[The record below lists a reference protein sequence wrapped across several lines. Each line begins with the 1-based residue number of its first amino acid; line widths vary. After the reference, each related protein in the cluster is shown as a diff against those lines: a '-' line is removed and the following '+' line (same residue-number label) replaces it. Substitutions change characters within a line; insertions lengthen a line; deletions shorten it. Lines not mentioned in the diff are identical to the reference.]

1 VEVFLV
7 RDERFYSQR
16 YDLAFQREIWEYA
29 IRRTTAMYPIARR
42 DPIFTP
48 LFTAVFSGVGLTGT
62 ALNVAVGLSTA
73 IATTALTIGIQAMM
87 MPEPPKPENGK
98 FPLQQAIP
106 YRIWGVG
113 RNRSAGAFMLFET
126 SENEVTAYMVQA
138 LRAHRIRSVNRF
150 WLHDDEV
157 TVKPNGYVNGLN
169 KRYASDSTRIQ
180 WRLGLPVEA
189 AYSDAVSRFSSIGLW
204 TNNHRGDGQAS
215 LFIRASATRA
225 KNQQKRFPYGI
236 PMLSVESD
244 DAFCWD
250 FRDPTQSPTNPST
263 WKWTQNSAVI
273 CAWHLCFNEFGFRLD
288 YRKALLPVLDLWRE
302 EADIC
307 DEDVLNAGGGTHKR
321 YQCNGYDT
329 TENGP
334 KSGLNA
340 ILATCDGHLAARGDG
355 ARILTVGKFRESRVV
370 TLTDADIVGH
380 QIQEDVPFDEEIN
393 RLVPKFTYPATDYST
408 TDTDFYEDTGRQLA
422 SGRVLPKEA
431 NYQWC
436 HDWRQARMLGK
447 RDWLRILEKARGTL
461 NVRTSG
467 INAVYARWV
476 RLATPLR
483 LPRLNGK
490 LIENRSS
497 VFAPTK
503 GGFSMEFVK
512 HPDNIDS
519 WNEKI
524 DEGQQPPVPNKP
536 NVVGI
541 LTPVINLVQARRSGQ
556 SVYIRIVIIDP
567 EVEAYTPIVRY
578 RVADRG
584 DGQPGAWVEQDF
596 PGAEPDG
603 GFISVNTNIVPN
615 DVLLDIQVAYKD
627 SGGSYGD
634 WSVTASLTSTSDTTR
649 PAPPVRYSAQNS
661 AVTVPVTAT
670 AANDN
675 TRYLVFKR
683 SSTSQS
689 FEQATLLA
697 RYNVSANQS
706 ISFSDAPAPGTYRY
720 WFASENVSG
729 LQSATQPSVTTIVT

>member
-1 VEVFLV
+1 MMLQ
-7 RDERFYSQR
+7 RYGLAHTSSLYSQVV
-16 YDLAFQREIWEYA
+16 F
-29 IRRTTAMYPIARR
+29 

-48 LFTAVFSGVGLTGT
+48 LMGAIFGT
-62 ALNVAVGLSTA
+62 ATIGATGITWASVASA

-138 LRAHRIRSVNRF
+138 LRGHRIKSVNRF

-157 TVKPNGYVNGLN
+157 TVKPNGYVNGLS
-169 KRYASDSTRIQ
+169 KRYASDSTRIE
-180 WRLGLPVEA
+180 WRLGAPVET
-189 AYSDAVSRFSSIGLW
+189 AYADAVSRFSSVGLW

-215 LFIRASATRA
+215 LFIRASATKA

-288 YRKALLPVLDLWRE
+288 YRKALLPVIDLWKE

-307 DEDVLNAGGGTHKR
+307 DEDVPNAGGGTHKR
-321 YQCNGYDT
+321 FQCNGYDT

-340 ILATCDGHLAARGDG
+340 ILATCDGHLVARGDG

-370 TLTDADIVGH
+370 TLTDSDIVGH

-408 TDTDFYEDTGRQLA
+408 TDTDFFEDTGRQLA

-436 HDWRQARMLGK
+436 QDWRQARMLGK
-447 RDWLRILEKARGTL
+447 RDWLRVLEKARGTL

-503 GGFSMEFVK
+503 GGFSMEFIK
-512 HPDNIDS
+512 HPDNIDA
-519 WNEKI
+519 WNPAA
-524 DEGQQPPVPNKP
+524 DEGRQPPVPSKP
-536 NVVGI
+536 NAVGI

-556 SVYIRIVIIDP
+556 SVYIRVVIIDP
-567 EVEAYTPIVRY
+567 EEESYTPIVRY

-596 PGAEPDG
+596 PDADPSG
-603 GFISVNTNIVPN
+603 GFINMNTNIVPV
-615 DVLLDIQVAYKD
+615 DQLLDIQVAYKE

-634 WSVTASLTSTSDTTR
+634 WSVTASVTSTLD
-649 PAPPVRYSAQNS
+649 PAAPSPPEGLRWSAGTFS
-661 AVTVPVTAT
+661 AT
-670 AANDN
+670 AADASSGDGR
-675 TRYLVFKR
+675 TGYLTFK
-683 SSTSQS
+683 SGTTGQS
-689 FEQATLLA
+689 FSAATL
-697 RYNVSANQS
+697 VSRRACGPGDTRS
-706 ISFSDAPAPGTYRY
+706 VSVAIPAGTTRRL
-720 WFASENVSG
+720 WCQAENPSG
-729 LQSATQPSVTTIVT
+729 IPSSAVFIDVTN